1 MNENRENTG
10 NGASPGNR
18 GDSGEGTNARFNA
31 YARRGRPT
39 KLTGEARDRD
49 KIRRASRKVGF
60 AVAGASALVLVFISL
75 LVSAYV
81 VRISRVETRGGR
93 HKPGRHPE
101 MWQERVVDV
110 GDLVP
115 VLVTVG
121 IVAVIFLGVTAWF
134 VSKQSTKP
142 LEHALKVQRAFVAD
156 ASHELRTPL
165 TTLSSRIQL
174 AKRRLEKGE
183 DVAGA
188 LTAAQ
193 QDANA
198 LNEVLTDLLV
208 AAESAGDEMSE
219 GALANV
225 DECVTQA
232 VELVGQTAQ
241 TRGVEIVRAGAGAR
255 SGATNSVYAQASPT
269 ALTRA
274 LVILLDNAVAHSPDG
289 GLVTVTCG
297 LGGHRVQLRVQD
309 EGSGIKDADRDRVF
323 NRFTRAD
330 SGDKR
335 GFGLGLALAKDVA
348 RRFRGDV
355 VIESTSPAGTTFL
368 LTLPEGKNPET

>member
-1 MNENRENTG
+1 M
-10 NGASPGNR
+10 
-18 GDSGEGTNARFNA
+18 
-31 YARRGRPT
+31 
-39 KLTGEARDRD
+39 
-49 KIRRASRKVGF
+49 
-60 AVAGASALVLVFISL
+60 
-75 LVSAYV
+75 
-81 VRISRVETRGGR
+81 
-93 HKPGRHPE
+93 
-101 MWQERVVDV
+101 
-110 GDLVP
+110 
-115 VLVTVG
+115 
-121 IVAVIFLGVTAWF
+121 
-134 VSKQSTKP
+134 
-142 LEHALKVQRAFVAD
+142 QRAFVAD

-225 DECVTQA
+225 DECVSQA
-232 VELVGQTAQ
+232 TELVGQAAQ
-241 TRGVEIVRAGAGAR
+241 TRGVEIVSVGAGA
-255 SGATNSVYAQASPT
+255 SGSSPGIYAQAIPT

-289 GLVTVTCG
+289 GLVTVSTDLVG
-297 LGGHRVQLRVQD
+297 RRVQLRVQD
-309 EGSGIKDADRDRVF
+309 EGSGIRDADRDRVF

-348 RRFRGDV
+348 RRFEGDV
-355 VIESTSPAGTTFL
+355 VIESTSPKGTTFL
-368 LTLPEGKNPET
+368 LTLPGGKNPGS